1 MFNKAALMNAGFL
14 EAKKLFKFDCVIF
27 HDVDMIPEDDRNMYS
42 CMNAPRHIGV
52 YVGKYKYR

>member
-1 MFNKAALMNAGFL
+1 MNAGFL

-42 CMNAPRHIGV
+42 CMNAPKHLGAFCDTNN
-52 YVGKYKYR
+52 YQ